1 MRKYT
6 LQPVRLETDSNSPS
20 LYRLCVDG
28 EPKPFER
35 STVIK
40 EIKEEREEIMRF
52 KWLESERLHQDIGF
66 EKALLGWVIRHRSRW
81 LAERR
86 RNRARERP
94 MEARNPT
101 LIP

>member
-1 MRKYT
+1 MKSAI
-6 LQPVRLETDSNSPS
+6 ESD
-20 LYRLCVDG
+20 
-28 EPKPFER
+28 EPEPFER

-40 EIKEEREEIMRF
+40 EMKAEREEIMRF
-52 KWLESERLHQDIGF
+52 KWLESERLHQDIGL
-66 EKALLGWVIRHRSRW
+66 EKALLGWIIRHRSTW

-94 MEARNPT
+94 AAARNPT